1 MDGERRTNLLKAI
14 NDTGNKFGYDVGG
27 WDWEG
32 NDQMTVMLMENG
44 PKWDTQQVKC
54 KDCKHKYMKGMGFY
68 CSQRTH
74 ALNPEGHCEV
84 GERE

>member
-1 MDGERRTNLLKAI
+1 MDGERRTNLLKAVK
-14 NDTGNKFGYDVGG
+14 DAVEQFGFSIAG
-27 WDWEG
+27 WDYTD
-32 NDQMTVMLMENG
+32 NDWMTIMLSTKTKEVE
-44 PKWDTQQVKC
+44 PVKC

>member
-1 MDGERRTNLLKAI
+1 
-14 NDTGNKFGYDVGG
+14 
-27 WDWEG
+27 
-32 NDQMTVMLMENG
+32 MTEDRFDKMIEDIKRLHHAAMQENE
-44 PKWDTQQVKC
+44 TIVKC
-54 KDCKHKYMKGMGFY
+54 KDCRHKYMKGMGFY

>member
-1 MDGERRTNLLKAI
+1 MDSERRADLLNAVNDAI
-14 NDTGNKFGYDVGG
+14 DDFGYNVAGYDESDDG
-27 WDWEG
+27 WMKIW
-32 NDQMTVMLMENG
+32 LS
-44 PKWDTQQVKC
+44 TQSRPVEQVKC